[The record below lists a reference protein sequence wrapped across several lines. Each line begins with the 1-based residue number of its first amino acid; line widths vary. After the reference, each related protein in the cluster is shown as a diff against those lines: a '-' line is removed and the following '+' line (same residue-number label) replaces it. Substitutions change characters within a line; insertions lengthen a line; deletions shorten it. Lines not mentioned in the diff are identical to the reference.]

1 MPERVSSDAR
11 WDQRIARARTLAA
24 EHPAA
29 HQALTFY
36 AALAAYQKSLVSG
49 SEAANMVDGDP
60 VLAAIPD
67 FLTWLSRE
75 APAPLA
81 AAAVEML
88 GSDLVSCTVVLFW
101 RCLQKRTSLQETRSD
116 PNVGDPNVRFV
127 ADALL
132 QPFAEQWTRHGTT
145 PPAEHPVTPARCP
158 ACASLPV
165 LAVLRE
171 EGHGA
176 KRTLLCSLCF
186 TEWDYRRIL
195 CPHCGE
201 QQFDALPVYTA
212 EQFEYVRIEAC
223 TRCQRYIKT
232 IDLTKNGLA
241 VPPVD
246 DIASVSLDL
255 WAREQGYVRIRENL
269 LAL

>member
-11 WDQRIARARTLAA
+11 WDQRSARARTLAA

-29 HQALTFY
+29 HHALTFY

-49 SEAANMVDGDP
+49 SEPAAIVDVDS

-67 FLTWLSRE
+67 FLTWLSGE

-88 GSDLVSCTVVLFW
+88 GSDLVSCTLVLFW
-101 RCLQKRTSLQETRSD
+101 RHLHERTSVQETRSD
-116 PNVGDPNVRFV
+116 PNVRFV
-127 ADALL
+127 AEALL
-132 QPFAEQWTRHGTT
+132 QPFVEQWTRHETT
-145 PPAEHPVTPARCP
+145 PPAERSVTPARCP
-158 ACASLPV
+158 NCASLPV

-223 TRCQRYIKT
+223 TSCQRYIKT

>member
-1 MPERVSSDAR
+1 VSSDAR
-11 WDQRIARARTLAA
+11 WDQRSARARTLAA

-29 HQALTFY
+29 HHALTFY
-36 AALAAYQKSLVSG
+36 AALAAYQKSLVS
-49 SEAANMVDGDP
+49 ERAAVVDVDP

-67 FLTWLSRE
+67 FLTWRSGE

-88 GSDLVSCTVVLFW
+88 GSDLVSCTLVLFW
-101 RCLQKRTSLQETRSD
+101 RHLQERTSVQETRSD
-116 PNVGDPNVRFV
+116 PNVRFV
-127 ADALL
+127 AEALL
-132 QPFAEQWTRHGTT
+132 QPFAEQWTRHETT
-145 PPAEHPVTPARCP
+145 PPAERSVTPARCP
-158 ACASLPV
+158 NCASLPV

-223 TRCQRYIKT
+223 TSCQRYIKT

>member
-29 HQALTFY
+29 HHALSFY
-36 AALAAYQKSLVSG
+36 AALAAYQKSLVS
-49 SEAANMVDGDP
+49 ERAAVVDVDP

-67 FLTWLSRE
+67 FLTWLSGE

-88 GSDLVSCTVVLFW
+88 GSDLVSFTLVLFW
-101 RCLQKRTSLQETRSD
+101 RHLQERTSVQETRSD
-116 PNVGDPNVRFV
+116 PNVRFV
-127 ADALL
+127 AEALL
-132 QPFAEQWTRHGTT
+132 QPFAEQWTRHETT
-145 PPAEHPVTPARCP
+145 QPAERSVTPARCP

-223 TRCQRYIKT
+223 TSCQRYIKT

>member
-1 MPERVSSDAR
+1 M
-11 WDQRIARARTLAA
+11 
-24 EHPAA
+24 
-29 HQALTFY
+29 
-36 AALAAYQKSLVSG
+36 
-49 SEAANMVDGDP
+49 
-60 VLAAIPD
+60 
-67 FLTWLSRE
+67 
-75 APAPLA
+75 
-81 AAAVEML
+81 
-88 GSDLVSCTVVLFW
+88 
-101 RCLQKRTSLQETRSD
+101 
-116 PNVGDPNVRFV
+116 RFV
-127 ADALL
+127 AEALL
-132 QPFAEQWTRHGTT
+132 QPFAEQWTRHETT
-145 PPAEHPVTPARCP
+145 PPAERSVTPARCP

-201 QQFDALPVYTA
+201 QQFEALPVYTA

>member
-1 MPERVSSDAR
+1 MGSSRDDSTR
-11 WDQRIARARTLAA
+11 RAPG
-24 EHPAA
+24 HP
-29 HQALTFY
+29 
-36 AALAAYQKSLVSG
+36 S
-49 SEAANMVDGDP
+49 
-60 VLAAIPD
+60 
-67 FLTWLSRE
+67 
-75 APAPLA
+75 PLP
-81 AAAVEML
+81 
-88 GSDLVSCTVVLFW
+88 
-101 RCLQKRTSLQETRSD
+101 R
-116 PNVGDPNVRFV
+116 VRF
-127 ADALL
+127 AAG
-132 QPFAEQWTRHGTT
+132 PGRA
-145 PPAEHPVTPARCP
+145 A
-158 ACASLPV
+158 
-165 LAVLRE
+165 E

-212 EQFEYVRIEAC
+212 EQFEDVRIEAC
-223 TRCQRYIKT
+223 TRRQRYIKT

>member
-29 HQALTFY
+29 HHALSFY
-36 AALAAYQKSLVSG
+36 AALAAYQKSLVS
-49 SEAANMVDGDP
+49 ERAAVVDVDP

-67 FLTWLSRE
+67 FLTWLSGE

-88 GSDLVSCTVVLFW
+88 GSDLVSCTLVLFW
-101 RCLQKRTSLQETRSD
+101 RHLQERTSVQETRSD
-116 PNVGDPNVRFV
+116 PNVRFV
-127 ADALL
+127 AEALL
-132 QPFAEQWTRHGTT
+132 QPFAEQWTRHQTT
-145 PPAEHPVTPARCP
+145 PPTECSVTPARCP
-158 ACASLPV
+158 NCASLPV

-223 TRCQRYIKT
+223 TSCQRYIKT